1 MVVLG
6 VDRFLTQF
14 ASPTTSHC
22 RFPSMAVSSGMLPP
36 LVQTRASP
44 WIGPGLALTLW
55 VYGAFALAGAAT
67 GPASLEAKIRP
78 LLEGKCFECH
88 SHAADRIRGGL
99 VLDSRSGM
107 LQGGESGK
115 PAVVV
120 GHPEASPLMDR
131 VRSGEPK
138 HRMPPQGEALSSEQA
153 ALLEDWIRQGA
164 PWPEASTGLAKR
176 PRGPITDKDRSWW
189 AFQPLSPVAVPEVR
203 DGGWARNEVDRFI
216 LATLESRGIS
226 PTPEADRAVLIR
238 RMFFDLWGL
247 APEPADID
255 AFVQDPR
262 PDAHERLV
270 DRLLESPRY
279 GERWARHW
287 LDLVRYAD
295 SDGYKADD
303 FRPTAWRYRDYVI
316 GALNADKPYDRFVQE
331 QLAGDELFPDDPEA
345 LAATGYLR
353 CGIYEYNN
361 RDAAGQWTMILNDI
375 TDTTGDVF
383 LGLGFQCAR
392 CHDHKFDPLLRKDYY
407 RLQASFAGIQWHD
420 DLPLATSTTR
430 LDREAQGRAWADQTA
445 GLRQEIESLLTPYKT
460 RAADG
465 AVSKFPPAIQAI
477 LRKPESDRSPLE
489 RQIGALAHR
498 QITHEHDRLVPQL
511 KPADKERHGSL
522 QRALSE
528 YDGLRPPP
536 LPVTLTVRDVGARAP
551 DVFIP
556 GRPEEPIAPGIPSVL
571 DRGPSGAMRP
581 AGGPD
586 STGRRAALAAWLTQ
600 PDNPLTARVLV
611 NRVWQQH
618 FGRGLVGTGS
628 DFGRLGERPSHP
640 ELLDWLAS
648 RFLADGWSL
657 KALHRRML
665 NSATYRQA
673 SSPETIARQARSGP
687 PYARNVE
694 AAWMRAAQIDPANRL
709 LWHARTR
716 RLDAEQIRD
725 ALLQATGEL
734 RTDPVRGSA
743 DASQFRRSIY
753 SKVLRNTRDPLLD
766 VFDAPQQFTSTSS
779 RDATTTPIQSL
790 LLINSPFMIQRS
802 RAMAI
807 RLEAAASGR
816 MEDAIRTAYLLTL
829 GRRPAVEELEE
840 SLGFLREQG
849 HRVDPELAL
858 SAAAGFQSE
867 RMPFRDGRAA
877 VFAPRS
883 LQETLSAPLR
893 LPSHAGPFTLE
904 AFVYLRSL
912 PEDGSPRVIASV
924 GEASGSGWAV
934 GVTGRKSARRPQSL
948 MFQVA
953 RVTLGAA
960 AAGAAGTAGAP
971 SSTEEVCSDLVLHM
985 DKPYYVGVSVAGA
998 PGERATVTFH
1008 LKDLSNDEEPLQTV
1022 QARADT
1028 GVSFGAASGSGTELT
1043 LGGRRGGQALW
1054 DGLIDDVRLTGA
1066 VVPGDRLQ
1074 WVHEGILAEGIGQ
1087 WSFEAKPNRF
1097 HDVSGRGQDLRPGRR
1112 PSEAALDAR
1121 SLALADL
1128 CHALLNSNGFLFV
1141 E

>member
-1 MVVLG
+1 MNPLL
-6 VDRFLTQF
+6 DR
-14 ASPTTSHC
+14 
-22 RFPSMAVSSGMLPP
+22 
-36 LVQTRASP
+36 TRAWA
-44 WIGPGLALTLW
+44 WISLGLALALH
-55 VYGAFALAGAAT
+55 VSGVFAQAG
-67 GPASLEAKIRP
+67 EANRMTSMEARVRP

-107 LQGGESGK
+107 LQGGDSGK
-115 PAVVV
+115 AVVV
-120 GHPEASPLMDR
+120 VGNPAGSPLMDR
-131 VRSGEPK
+131 IRSSEQK
-138 HRMPPQGEALSSEQA
+138 HRMPPKGEPLSREQA

-203 DGGWARNEVDRFI
+203 DGGWARNEIDRFI

-238 RMFFDLWGL
+238 RICFDLWGL
-247 APEPADID
+247 APEPVDID
-255 AFVQDPR
+255 AFVQDSR
-262 PDAHERLV
+262 PDAYERLV

-303 FRPTAWRYRDYVI
+303 FRHTAWRYRDYVI
-316 GALNADKPYDRFVQE
+316 SALNADKPYDRFVQE

-361 RDAAGQWTMILNDI
+361 RDAAGQWTTILNDI

-420 DLPLATSTTR
+420 DLPLATATTR
-430 LDREAQGRAWADQTA
+430 LDREAQSRAWADQTA
-445 GLRQEIESLLTPYKT
+445 GVRQEIESLLAPYKA
-460 RAADG
+460 RAADS
-465 AVSKFPPAIQAI
+465 AVSKFPPPIQAI
-477 LRKPESDRSPLE
+477 LRKPDSDRSPLE
-489 RQIGALAHR
+489 RQIGSLAHR
-498 QITHEHDRLVPQL
+498 QISYEHDRLVAQL
-511 KPADKERHGSL
+511 KPADKERYGSL

-536 LPVTLTVRDVGARAP
+536 LPVALTVRDVGPRAP

-556 GRPEEPIAPGIPSVL
+556 GHPEEPIGPGIPSVL
-571 DRGPSGAMRP
+571 DRVPSGAMRP
-581 AGGPD
+581 AGRPD
-586 STGRRAALAAWLTQ
+586 STGRRAALAAWLTR

-611 NRVWQQH
+611 NRVWQHH

-628 DFGRLGERPSHP
+628 DFGRLGDRPSHP

-648 RFLADGWSL
+648 RFLADGWSI

-673 SSPETIARQARSGP
+673 SSPETIARRASSGLHDARD
-687 PYARNVE
+687 AEV
-694 AAWMRAAQIDPANRL
+694 AWMRAARIDPANRL

-734 RTDPVRGSA
+734 RTDPVRGSV

-790 LLINSPFMIQRS
+790 LLINSPFMLQRS
-802 RAMAI
+802 RAMAV
-807 RLEAAASGR
+807 RLAAGASVR
-816 MEDAIRTAYLLTL
+816 TEDVIRTAYLLTL
-829 GRRPAVEELEE
+829 GRRPAADELGE
-840 SLGFLREQG
+840 SLDFLSAQG

-883 LQETLSAPLR
+883 LQETFSAPLR
-893 LPSHAGPFTLE
+893 IPSPTGSFTLE

-924 GEASGSGWAV
+924 GEASGSGWSV
-934 GVTGRKSARRPQSL
+934 GVTGRKSSRRPQSL

-953 RVTLGAA
+953 RVSAA
-960 AAGAAGTAGAP
+960 TATVAVP
-971 SSTEEVCSDLVLHM
+971 SSSEEICSDLVLHM
-985 DKPYYVGVSVAGA
+985 DKPYYVGISVTGA
-998 PGERATVTFH
+998 PGDRSTVTFH

-1022 QARADT
+1022 QSRADS
-1028 GVSFGAASGSGTELT
+1028 VVAFGGASGSGTELI
-1043 LGGRRGGQALW
+1043 LGGRRGGLALW
-1054 DGLIDDVRLTGA
+1054 DGLIDDVRLTGG

-1074 WVHEGILAEGIGQ
+1074 WLHEGPSSDGIGL
-1087 WSFEAKPNRF
+1087 WCFEAKPNRF
-1097 HDVSGRGQDLRPGRR
+1097 HDGSGRGQDLRPSRR
-1112 PSEAALDAR
+1112 PSETALDAR

>member
-1 MVVLG
+1 
-6 VDRFLTQF
+6 
-14 ASPTTSHC
+14 
-22 RFPSMAVSSGMLPP
+22 
-36 LVQTRASP
+36 
-44 WIGPGLALTLW
+44 
-55 VYGAFALAGAAT
+55 
-67 GPASLEAKIRP
+67 
-78 LLEGKCFECH
+78 
-88 SHAADRIRGGL
+88 
-99 VLDSRSGM
+99 
-107 LQGGESGK
+107 
-115 PAVVV
+115 
-120 GHPEASPLMDR
+120 
-131 VRSGEPK
+131 
-138 HRMPPQGEALSSEQA
+138 
-153 ALLEDWIRQGA
+153 
-164 PWPEASTGLAKR
+164 
-176 PRGPITDKDRSWW
+176 
-189 AFQPLSPVAVPEVR
+189 
-203 DGGWARNEVDRFI
+203 
-216 LATLESRGIS
+216 
-226 PTPEADRAVLIR
+226 
-238 RMFFDLWGL
+238 
-247 APEPADID
+247 
-255 AFVQDPR
+255 
-262 PDAHERLV
+262 
-270 DRLLESPRY
+270 
-279 GERWARHW
+279 
-287 LDLVRYAD
+287 
-295 SDGYKADD
+295 
-303 FRPTAWRYRDYVI
+303 
-316 GALNADKPYDRFVQE
+316 
-331 QLAGDELFPDDPEA
+331 
-345 LAATGYLR
+345 
-353 CGIYEYNN
+353 
-361 RDAAGQWTMILNDI
+361 
-375 TDTTGDVF
+375 
-383 LGLGFQCAR
+383 
-392 CHDHKFDPLLRKDYY
+392 
-407 RLQASFAGIQWHD
+407 
-420 DLPLATSTTR
+420 
-430 LDREAQGRAWADQTA
+430 
-445 GLRQEIESLLTPYKT
+445 
-460 RAADG
+460 
-465 AVSKFPPAIQAI
+465 
-477 LRKPESDRSPLE
+477 
-489 RQIGALAHR
+489 
-498 QITHEHDRLVPQL
+498 
-511 KPADKERHGSL
+511 
-522 QRALSE
+522 
-528 YDGLRPPP
+528 
-536 LPVTLTVRDVGARAP
+536 
-551 DVFIP
+551 
-556 GRPEEPIAPGIPSVL
+556 
-571 DRGPSGAMRP
+571 
-581 AGGPD
+581 
-586 STGRRAALAAWLTQ
+586 
-600 PDNPLTARVLV
+600 
-611 NRVWQQH
+611 
-618 FGRGLVGTGS
+618 
-628 DFGRLGERPSHP
+628 
-640 ELLDWLAS
+640 
-648 RFLADGWSL
+648 
-657 KALHRRML
+657 
-665 NSATYRQA
+665 
-673 SSPETIARQARSGP
+673 
-687 PYARNVE
+687 
-694 AAWMRAAQIDPANRL
+694 MRAAQIDPANRL

-893 LPSHAGPFTLE
+893 LPSPAGPFTLE

-912 PEDGSPRVIASV
+912 SEDGSPRVIASV

-953 RVTLGAA
+953 RVTPGAA
-960 AAGAAGTAGAP
+960 VTEGAAGAAGAP

-998 PGERATVTFH
+998 PGERPTVTFH

-1097 HDVSGRGQDLRPGRR
+1097 HDVSGRGQDLRPGRK
-1112 PSEAALDAR
+1112 PSEAALNAR